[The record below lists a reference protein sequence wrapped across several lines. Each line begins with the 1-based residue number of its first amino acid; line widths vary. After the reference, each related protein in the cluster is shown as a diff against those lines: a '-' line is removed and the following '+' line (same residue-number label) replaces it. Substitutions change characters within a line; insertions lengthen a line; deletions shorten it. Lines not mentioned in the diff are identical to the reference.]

1 MPDVIKR
8 IAAYARVSTED
19 QATEGFSLSAQID
32 MLRSYAESQ
41 DWEIQGEYIDDGYS
55 GRNGKRPEYIRMM
68 SDIGKWDAITVVK
81 MDRIHRNSRNFM
93 EMMDFLEKNDKKF
106 VSSTESLDTS
116 TALGRFVVDMIQR
129 IAQLESEQIGERTKT
144 GMREKAETSKG
155 EIMGFTPP
163 FGYMIEAGELAANDE
178 EMYVVKEI
186 FGSYRK
192 GMTMDEICYHLNRS
206 GTLTR
211 RSNPWNKFNL
221 RNILHNPV
229 YAGYMRWDGLLIH
242 HNAVKAVSEN
252 EFDEVQRIM
261 ASRTKIHQKRQVT
274 FIKDSGASPSPPG

>member
-1 MPDVIKR
+1 MPDEIR
-8 IAAYARVSTED
+8 SIAAYARVSTED
-19 QATEGFSLSAQID
+19 QATEGFSLSSQLE
-32 MLRSYAESQ
+32 MLRNYAESQ
-41 DWEIQGEYIDDGYS
+41 DWIIQDEYVDDGYT
-55 GRNGKRPEYIRMM
+55 GRNIKRPEYDRMIANR
-68 SDIGKWDAITVVK
+68 DKWDAIAVVK

-93 EMMDFLEKNDKKF
+93 GMMDFLEKHNKKF

-155 EIMGFTPP
+155 SIMGFTPP
-163 FGYMIEAGELAANDE
+163 FGYRISRSELAVNEE
-178 EMYVVKEI
+178 EMEVVKDI
-186 FGSYRK
+186 FRQYLD
-192 GMTMDEICYHLNRS
+192 GMTMDEISYRLNRN

-211 RSNPWNKFNL
+211 RSNLWNKFNL

-229 YAGYMRWDGLLIH
+229 YAGYMRWDGISIQ
-242 HNAVKAVSEN
+242 HNTVRAVSQN

-261 ASRTKIHQKRQVT
+261 ASRTKIAK
-274 FIKDSGASPSPPG
+274 KKEG

>member
-1 MPDVIKR
+1 MPDIIKK

-19 QATEGFSLSAQID
+19 QATEGFSLSAQME

-55 GRNGKRPEYIRMM
+55 GRNDRRPEYARMM
-68 SDIGKWDAITVVK
+68 SNIDEWDAITVVK

-163 FGYMIEAGELAANDE
+163 FGYRIKEGELAVNEE
-178 EMYVVKEI
+178 EMHLVRDI
-186 FGSYRK
+186 FVSYRK
-192 GMTMDEICYHLNRS
+192 GMTMDEICYRLNRN

-261 ASRTKIHQKRQVT
+261 ASRTKINQKRQMA